1 MLEGKVD
8 RCTLTDNRELTAPD
22 EVIRHF
28 APPGCSLSDPLRLP
42 RLGVVISCPPKRDHR
57 LELPP
62 LPTKIELARSDN
74 FIHALPIRTQ
84 RAINLELTEIRGSN
98 LSNRT
103 ASDGVPWHSQSESG
117 MAPGVVPPF
126 SASRRHG

>member
-1 MLEGKVD
+1 MVEGKVD
-8 RCTLTDNRELTAPD
+8 RCTLTDNRELTAPG

-42 RLGVVISCPPKRDHR
+42 RLGVVISCPPRRDYR

-84 RAINLELTEIRGSN
+84 RAVKFELTEIRGYV
-98 LSNRT
+98 LSNHA
-103 ASDGVPWHSQSESG
+103 ASDGVSGHS
-117 MAPGVVPPF
+117 
-126 SASRRHG
+126 